1 MSTNLPHKLH
11 AYGMSRKTNS
21 NIGVN
26 GVQGVYRRIQNTSR
40 PTGVHQEFMDLR
52 KNNSSDLEQMLASP
66 TRHIALFYAK
76 EHFECNRVTV
86 GWTSDA
92 DAVIGRSHSLRQS
105 SSRRRVEK

>member
-26 GVQGVYRRIQNTSR
+26 GVYQRIQNISR
-40 PTGVHQEFMDLR
+40 PTGVRQEFMDLR
-52 KNNSSDLEQMLASP
+52 KNDSSDLQQMLASP

-86 GWTSDA
+86 GWTSHA
-92 DAVIGRSHSLRQS
+92 DAIIGRSHSLRQS
-105 SSRRRVEK
+105 SSRRRVAK